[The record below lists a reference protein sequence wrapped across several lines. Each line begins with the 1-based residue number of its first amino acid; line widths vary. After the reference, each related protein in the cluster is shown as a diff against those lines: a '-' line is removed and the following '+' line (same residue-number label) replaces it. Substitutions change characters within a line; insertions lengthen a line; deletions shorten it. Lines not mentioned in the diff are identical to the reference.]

1 MQRRMCE
8 NCRHFVRSLGE
19 AVGECRVRSVPG
31 AFPQRNAREDCGEWQ
46 DARFT
51 PAQHERRD
59 LIRQFALAIVAS
71 DTNGNM
77 SIGRVWQM
85 AAEFADYEGQT

>member
-31 AFPQRNAREDCGEWQ
+31 AFPQRNTREDCGEWQ

-59 LIRQFALAIVAS
+59 LVRQFAVAIVAS
-71 DTNGNM
+71 GSEAM
-77 SIGRVWQM
+77 AHQVWQR
-85 AAEFADYEGQT
+85 AEELADYEGQT

>member
-1 MQRRMCE
+1 MERRMCE

-46 DARFT
+46 DGRFT
-51 PAQHERRD
+51 PKQHERRD
-59 LIRQFALAIVAS
+59 LIRQFAVALVAS
-71 DTNGNM
+71 GSEDM
-77 SIGRVWQM
+77 VHKIWQM
-85 AAEFADYEGQT
+85 AAVLADYEGQV